1 MSLTQ
6 RVCTKICKVSIFEER
21 KGCLAFTEPLAD
33 SLDVKLS
40 QLLIQVQL
48 TK

>member
-6 RVCTKICKVSIFEER
+6 RVCTKVCKVSIFEEC

-33 SLDVKLS
+33 SLDMNLS

-48 TK
+48 AK